1 MPRVSGFVMEPLRQQ
16 GMRKMLRSL
25 SEDVVVNIKDRLRD
39 VRHLVRSSRHDNP
52 GGPRR
57 PQMAEPFAPPPE
69 IERLLGRAASVV
81 DDTLTVAETVSRTL
95 LPMVRTNDSARLHG
109 LDSYFA
115 SGRSASAE
123 GERLFRRDLYAAFK
137 ALPRNDANTPLHET
151 GFSQAHLAIRK
162 KHGELLT
169 NMREADSDS
178 RLEKVAVVAAATL
191 VELLASQ
198 PVPDGADTPP
208 ALVPLAPMVLAAAIL
223 TLSPSGMS
231 DADLLEAAGMAVDA
245 RRERILR
252 ALDGADPVNE
262 LGAIFRVL
270 LAHLP

>member
-1 MPRVSGFVMEPLRQQ
+1 MEPLRQQ

-39 VRHLVRSSRHDNP
+39 MRHLVRSSRHDNP

-95 LPMVRTNDSARLHG
+95 LPMVRTSDSARLHG

-137 ALPRNDANTPLHET
+137 VLPRNDADTPLHEA

-162 KHGELLT
+162 KHGALLT
-169 NMREADSDS
+169 AMYMADADG
-178 RLEKVAVVAAATL
+178 RLETVAAVAAATL

-198 PVPDGADTPP
+198 PLSGDEVAP
-208 ALVPLAPMVLAAAIL
+208 ALIPLAPMVLAAAIL

-245 RRERILR
+245 RLERILR

>member
-1 MPRVSGFVMEPLRQQ
+1 MTEPPRQQ

-39 VRHLVRSSRHDNP
+39 MRHLVRSSRHDNP

-95 LPMVRTNDSARLHG
+95 LPMVRTGDSARLHG
-109 LDSYFA
+109 FDTYFA
-115 SGRSASAE
+115 TGRSATVE

-137 ALPRNDANTPLHET
+137 AMPRKAVGDGLPLHEA
-151 GFSQAHLAIRK
+151 GFSQAHLAVRK
-162 KHGELLT
+162 KHGGLLT
-169 NMREADSDS
+169 AMHIASPES
-178 RLEKVAVVAAATL
+178 RLEAVAAVAAATF
-191 VELLASQ
+191 VELLACQ
-198 PVPDGADTPP
+198 PRSGDEAMVP

-231 DADLLEAAGMAVDA
+231 DADLLEATGMAVDA

-252 ALDGADPVNE
+252 ALDGANPANE

>member
-1 MPRVSGFVMEPLRQQ
+1 MPEPAVSSRGHSDIK

-39 VRHLVRSSRHDNP
+39 VRHFVRSSRHDNP

-57 PQMAEPFAPPPE
+57 PQMAEPFAPPAE

-81 DDTLTVAETVSRTL
+81 DDTLSAAETVSRTL
-95 LPMVRTNDSARLHG
+95 LPIIRAGDGAKLHG
-109 LDSYFA
+109 FDTYFA
-115 SGRSASAE
+115 TGRSVE

-137 ALPRNDANTPLHET
+137 TSPRQDGGNRMPLHEA

-169 NMREADSDS
+169 AMHEASAES
-178 RLEKVAVVAAATL
+178 RLEAVAIVAAATL
-191 VELLASQ
+191 VELLVSQ
-198 PVPDGADTPP
+198 SGNEATDAAAG
-208 ALVPLAPMVLAAAIL
+208 LVPLAPMLLAAAIL

-231 DADLLEAAGMAVDA
+231 DADLLEAAEMAVDA
-245 RRERILR
+245 RRERITI
-252 ALDGADPVNE
+252 ALASADPVKE
-262 LGAIFRVL
+262 LGAIFQVL

>member
-1 MPRVSGFVMEPLRQQ
+1 
-16 GMRKMLRSL
+16 MLRSL

-39 VRHLVRSSRHDNP
+39 VRHLLRASRHDNP

-57 PQMAEPFAPPPE
+57 PPVAEPFSPPVE

-95 LPMVRTNDSARLHG
+95 LPIVRAGDGARLHG
-109 LDSYFA
+109 FDAYFA
-115 SGRSASAE
+115 TGRTASVE

-137 ALPRNDANTPLHET
+137 ASQGQEASNRAPLHEA

-162 KHGELLT
+162 KHGELLAAMHT
-169 NMREADSDS
+169 ANPNS
-178 RLEKVAVVAAATL
+178 RLEAVAALAAATL

-198 PVPDGADTPP
+198 PLSGDEAATGSR
-208 ALVPLAPMVLAAAIL
+208 LVPLAPMTLAAAIV

-231 DADLLEAAGMAVDA
+231 DTDLMEATGLAVDA

-252 ALDGADPVNE
+252 ALDSTEPVKE

>member
-1 MPRVSGFVMEPLRQQ
+1 
-16 GMRKMLRSL
+16 MLRSL

-39 VRHLVRSSRHDNP
+39 MRHLVRSSRHDNP

-57 PQMAEPFAPPPE
+57 PQMAEPFAPPAE

-95 LPMVRTNDSARLHG
+95 LPIVRTGDSAQLHG
-109 LDSYFA
+109 FDTYFVT
-115 SGRSASAE
+115 GRSVE

-137 ALPRNDANTPLHET
+137 ALPRKAAGDGLPLHEA
-151 GFSQAHLAIRK
+151 GFSQAHLAVRK
-162 KHGELLT
+162 KHGGLLT
-169 NMREADSDS
+169 AMHMASPES
-178 RLEKVAVVAAATL
+178 RLEIVAAVAAATF

-198 PVPDGADTPP
+198 PLSGDEAMAP
-208 ALVPLAPMVLAAAIL
+208 ALVPLAPMVLASAIL

-231 DADLLEAAGMAVDA
+231 DADLLETTGLAVDA

-252 ALDGADPVNE
+252 ALDSADPVKE

>member
-1 MPRVSGFVMEPLRQQ
+1 
-16 GMRKMLRSL
+16 MLRSL

-39 VRHLVRSSRHDNP
+39 MRHLVRSSRHDNP

-57 PQMAEPFAPPPE
+57 PQMAEPFAPPAE

-95 LPMVRTNDSARLHG
+95 LPMVRTSDSARLHG
-109 LDSYFA
+109 LDTYFA
-115 SGRSASAE
+115 SGRSVE

-137 ALPRNDANTPLHET
+137 ALPRNDADTPLHEA

-162 KHGELLT
+162 KHGALLT
-169 NMREADSDS
+169 AMYMADTDG
-178 RLEKVAVVAAATL
+178 RLETVAAVAAATL
-191 VELLASQ
+191 VELRASQ
-198 PVPDGADTPP
+198 PLSGDEAAP
-208 ALVPLAPMVLAAAIL
+208 ALIPLAPMVLAAAIL

-245 RRERILR
+245 RHERILR

>member
-1 MPRVSGFVMEPLRQQ
+1 
-16 GMRKMLRSL
+16 MLRSL

-39 VRHLVRSSRHDNP
+39 VRHLLRASRHDNP

-57 PQMAEPFAPPPE
+57 PPVAEPFSPPVE

-95 LPMVRTNDSARLHG
+95 LPIVRAGDGARLHG
-109 LDSYFA
+109 FDAYFA
-115 SGRSASAE
+115 NGRTASVE

-137 ALPRNDANTPLHET
+137 ASQGQEASNRAPLHEA

-162 KHGELLT
+162 KHGELLAAMQT
-169 NMREADSDS
+169 ANPDT
-178 RLEKVAVVAAATL
+178 RLDAVAAVAAATL
-191 VELLASQ
+191 VELLVSQ
-198 PVPDGADTPP
+198 PLSGDKAADVGSR
-208 ALVPLAPMVLAAAIL
+208 LVPLAPMTLAAAIV

-231 DADLLEAAGMAVDA
+231 DADLLEAVGMAVDA
-245 RRERILR
+245 RRERILL
-252 ALDGADPVNE
+252 ALESTEPVKE

>member
-1 MPRVSGFVMEPLRQQ
+1 
-16 GMRKMLRSL
+16 MLRSL

-39 VRHLVRSSRHDNP
+39 MRHLVRSSRHDNP

-57 PQMAEPFAPPPE
+57 PQMAEPFAPPAE

-95 LPMVRTNDSARLHG
+95 LPMVRAGDSARLHG
-109 LDSYFA
+109 FDTYFA
-115 SGRSASAE
+115 TGRSAAVE

-137 ALPRNDANTPLHET
+137 AMPRKATGDGLPLHEA
-151 GFSQAHLAIRK
+151 GFSQAHLAVRK
-162 KHGELLT
+162 KHGELLAAMHAA
-169 NMREADSDS
+169 NPGS
-178 RLEKVAVVAAATL
+178 RLDAVAAVAAATL

-198 PVPDGADTPP
+198 PLSGDEATDAAST
-208 ALVPLAPMVLAAAIL
+208 LVPLAPMVLAAAIL

-231 DADLLEAAGMAVDA
+231 DADLLETTGLAVDA

-252 ALDGADPVNE
+252 ALNSADPVKE